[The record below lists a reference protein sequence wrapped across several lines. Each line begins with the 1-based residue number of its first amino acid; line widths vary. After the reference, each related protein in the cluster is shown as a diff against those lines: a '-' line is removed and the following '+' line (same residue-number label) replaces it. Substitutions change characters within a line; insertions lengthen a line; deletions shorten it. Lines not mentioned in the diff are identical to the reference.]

1 MRKREQPNKMYTK
14 EIRQEAVR
22 LHEEDKWT
30 YRQITEKYGIQDKD
44 RVRKWVYKFRKQG
57 EYGLLDNR
65 GRREEYVD
73 QDLYTQQLKRENAV
87 LKKCLEI
94 WKREV

>member
-1 MRKREQPNKMYTK
+1 MRKKEQPNKSYTK

-22 LHEEDKWT
+22 LHEDEKWT
-30 YRQITEKYGIQDKD
+30 YRKITEKYGIQDKD

-65 GRREEYVD
+65 GRRVEYVD
-73 QDLYTQQLKRENAV
+73 QELYTQQLKRENAV

>member
-1 MRKREQPNKMYTK
+1 MRKREQPNKLYSNEGRK
-14 EIRQEAVR
+14 EGVR

-57 EYGLLDNR
+57 EYGLLDDR
-65 GRREEYVD
+65 GRREKSISV
-73 QDLYTQQLKRENAV
+73 AGSV
-87 LKKCLEI
+87 LG
-94 WKREV
+94 